1 MKVCSVQLESAWE
14 NPDATLRKAALCI
27 ASAKDKGAGLV
38 LFPEQFVTGWSPDST
53 RFAEGPEGPTVKALR
68 LLARDHSVF
77 LIGSYVEK
85 HDPRPLNTSIAID
98 PGGEVVTSFSKIH
111 PFSPG
116 GEDLHYD
123 PGDHLSVFS
132 AGDVRFGIAICYDLR
147 FAPVFR
153 AYAKAGVHGVLI
165 PSAWPC
171 SRTRAWEALIPARAL
186 DNQFYVIGCNPTG
199 TTPVDRYCGHSL
211 SADPVGAVISR
222 GGEGEELVMTDID
235 PDKVEA
241 ARARM
246 PVEKDRRP
254 DLYHRFLT
262 GPGTSPGS

>member
-1 MKVCSVQLESAWE
+1 MSMKVCSAQFGSAWE
-14 NPDATLRKAALCI
+14 DPAASLPRAALLVRL
-27 ASAKDKGAGLV
+27 AKEQGADLV

-53 RFAEGPEGPTVKALR
+53 RFAEDPDGPTVRTLR
-68 LLARDHSVF
+68 EIARDNSVF
-77 LIGSYVEK
+77 LVGAYVEK
-85 HDPRPLNTSIAID
+85 HRPRPLNTSVAID
-98 PGGEVVTSFSKIH
+98 PRGEMVASFSKIH

-116 GEDLHYD
+116 GENLHYD

-132 AGDVRFGIAICYDLR
+132 AGGVRFGIAICYDLR
-147 FAPVFR
+147 FAPLFR
-153 AYAKAGVHGVLI
+153 AYAKQGVHCVLV

-171 SRTRAWEALIPARAL
+171 SRTRAWEILIQARAL

-211 SADPVGAVISR
+211 SADPVGAVVSR
-222 GGEGEELVMTDID
+222 GGLGEELIMTEID
-235 PDKVEA
+235 PAKVEV

-254 DLYHRFLT
+254 DLYHRLFS
-262 GPGTSPGS
+262 GPGT